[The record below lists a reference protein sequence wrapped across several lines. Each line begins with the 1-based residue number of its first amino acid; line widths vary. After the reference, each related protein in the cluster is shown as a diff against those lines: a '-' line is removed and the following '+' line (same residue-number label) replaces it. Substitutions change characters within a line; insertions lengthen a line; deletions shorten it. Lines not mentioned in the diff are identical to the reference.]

1 MTTFLERILTTKQAE
16 LQALEQRLQNVAERR
31 RAIAELP
38 PCRGFA
44 RALRDG
50 DRLHV
55 IAEVKKASPSRGLI
69 ASDFD
74 PVAIARSYEAAGAA
88 AISVL
93 TDETYFQGSMQDL
106 RQVRQA
112 VSIPVL
118 RKDFIIG
125 ELQIDEAR
133 LAGADAV
140 LLICAALTT
149 DRLLALTEYAH
160 ALGLD
165 TLMEVHSEAELAI
178 ALTARPSVIGVNN
191 RDLHTFAVTLETSE
205 QVIAKVPAD
214 RVAVA
219 ESGIHTAVDAAR
231 MAACGARAVLVGE
244 SLMRAGVAAQVAEHL
259 TALRVPLPTT
269 PVAAGDS
276 R

>member
-16 LQALEQRLQNVAERR
+16 LYDLEQRFSTVAERR

-44 RALRDG
+44 QALQQG
-50 DRLHV
+50 NRLHV

-69 ASDFD
+69 APDFD
-74 PVAIARSYEAAGAA
+74 PVAIARTYEAAGAA

-93 TDETYFQGSMQDL
+93 TDETYFQGSIQDL

-219 ESGIHTAVDAAR
+219 ESGIQTAADATR

-244 SLMRAGVAAQVAEHL
+244 SLMRAGVAAQVAENL

-269 PVAAGDS
+269 AVAAGDS